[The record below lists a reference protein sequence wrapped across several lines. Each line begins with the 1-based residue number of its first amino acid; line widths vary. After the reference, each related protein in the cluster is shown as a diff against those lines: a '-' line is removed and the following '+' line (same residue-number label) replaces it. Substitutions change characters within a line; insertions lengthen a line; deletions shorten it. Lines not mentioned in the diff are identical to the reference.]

1 MSQNRKKWKLEPAS
15 FVVVA
20 NRLPVDRIELPD
32 GTADWRPSPGGLV
45 TAFDPIMHKRRGAW
59 VGWHGAADEELEP
72 FEDNELE
79 LVPVELSSDEVAEY
93 YEGFSNATLWPL
105 YHDAIATP
113 QFRREWWDTYVTVN
127 QRFARPYGT
136 RWRLRTLW
144 YGFRTTSCSWF
155 RKCCAVYDP
164 T

>member
-1 MSQNRKKWKLEPAS
+1 MSQKRKQWTLEPAS

-45 TAFDPIMHKRRGAW
+45 TAFEPIMHKRRGAW
-59 VGWHGAADEELEP
+59 VGWHGAADEKLEP
-72 FEDNELE
+72 FEDDELE
-79 LVPVELSSDEVAEY
+79 LVPVQLSSDEVAEY
-93 YEGFSNATLWPL
+93 YEGFSNGTLWPL

-113 QFRREWWDTYVTVN
+113 QFHREWWDTYVTVN
-127 QRFARPYGT
+127 QRFADRAA
-136 RWRLRTLW
+136 RRRRRTLW
-144 YGFRTTSCSWF
+144 CGFRTTSCSWF
-155 RKCCAVYDP
+155 RKCCAVCEL